1 MQTKLIPLYQE
12 RVDGQEAEEILRNCV
27 HCGFCNATCPSYQVL
42 SNELDGPRGRIYLIK
57 EMLEGGEVSEET
69 RLHLDRCLSCR
80 ACETTC
86 PSGVKYHRLLDI
98 GRSIID
104 EKLPRSVIANSQ
116 RRMLSKLLASPALFK
131 NLLQLGRVLKPVLPK
146 AIQVKIPAQQPV
158 ETLLSTPRSSSRVVL
173 LLDGCVQDALAPN
186 INLATK
192 KVLSGFGIQ
201 WQSISKASCCGSAS
215 FHLDQVVS
223 AQQQARVT
231 IDAWW
236 PLIEQGGVE
245 AILINAS
252 GCGLFVKEYADLF
265 ADDKLY
271 LEKAK
276 QIALL
281 AKDPSEFLV
290 NEDWPRILTRLEGSA
305 ERVAF
310 HPPCTLQ
317 HGQKIK
323 GVVEDI
329 VSKSGAKVL
338 EFSDMHLC
346 CGSAGT
352 YSILQPAVSGELK
365 QRKISNIQSVKPEVI
380 LTANIGCQSHLSTG
394 SSVPVRHWLEF
405 VAQMMKD

>member
-12 RVDGQEAEEILRNCV
+12 SEDGQEAEAILRNCV

-98 GRSIID
+98 GRAIIN
-104 EKLPRSVIANSQ
+104 EKLPRSPFAKAQ
-116 RRMLSKLLASPALFK
+116 RQVLSKLLASPALFK
-131 NLLQLGRVLKPVLPK
+131 SLLQVGRSLKPLLPK
-146 AIQVKIPAQQPV
+146 AVQVKIPAEQTV
-158 ETLLSTPRSSSRVVL
+158 ESALPTSRESSRRVL

-186 INLATK
+186 INLATR
-192 KVLSGFGIQ
+192 KVLNGFGIQ
-201 WQSISKASCCGSAS
+201 WKSISKASCCGSAS
-215 FHLDQVVS
+215 FHLDEVVS
-223 AQQQARVT
+223 AKEQARAT

-236 PLIEQGGVE
+236 PLVEKGGIE

-252 GCGLFVKEYADLF
+252 GCGLFVKEYVDLF
-265 ADDKLY
+265 ASDKGY
-271 LEKAK
+271 REKARH
-276 QIALL
+276 IASL

-290 NEDWPRILTRLEGSA
+290 HEDWPRVITNVEGGA
-305 ERVAF
+305 DRVAF

-323 GVVEDI
+323 GVVEEI
-329 VSKSGAKVL
+329 ITRSGTQVL
-338 EFSDMHLC
+338 GFSDMHLC

-352 YSILQPAVSGELK
+352 YSILQSAISSELK
-365 QRKISNIQSVKPEVI
+365 QRKISNIESVKPEVI
-380 LTANIGCQSHLSTG
+380 LTANIGCQSHLSTE

-405 VAQMMKD
+405 VAQMMK